1 MNNMK
6 DKTGWIKHGTIGHG
20 VVLVE
25 WKTKKMEKC
34 PYRSRLKKPVII
46 NCNITVALYSYLM
59 HENCDRYR
67 EIYSLH

>member
-25 WKTKKMEKC
+25 WKTKKMEVSISQSVEETGHHK
-34 PYRSRLKKPVII
+34 L
-46 NCNITVALYSYLM
+46 
-59 HENCDRYR
+59 
-67 EIYSLH
+67 